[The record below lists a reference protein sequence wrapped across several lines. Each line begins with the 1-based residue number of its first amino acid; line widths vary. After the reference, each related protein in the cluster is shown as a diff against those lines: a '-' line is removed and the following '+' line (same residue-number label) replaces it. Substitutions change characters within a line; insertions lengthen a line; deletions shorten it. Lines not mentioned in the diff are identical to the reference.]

1 MGNQVRGLRNPAP
14 RSETADCGR
23 GPSPNL
29 SSCGQLWAPAL
40 ALVVWAVK
48 PAGAQGD
55 GPRFC
60 TSWVPGE
67 PCTRRWVAGSPF
79 CLEMQPVS
87 HPGNATLGT
96 VPTQLC
102 TPARESQK
110 LRGLHS
116 DKGEKRVVEK
126 SLGTGKVG
134 NGKQEEGDDLL
145 FLEFRV

>member
-14 RSETADCGR
+14 RSETADCGQ

-67 PCTRRWVAGSPF
+67 PCTRRWVTVSPF

-87 HPGNATLGT
+87 RPGNATLGT
-96 VPTQLC
+96 VPTQLYTSQRVPEAQRSPFRQRGEESC
-102 TPARESQK
+102 GEEAQHRESGEWETGR
-110 LRGLHS
+110 RG
-116 DKGEKRVVEK
+116 
-126 SLGTGKVG
+126 
-134 NGKQEEGDDLL
+134 
-145 FLEFRV
+145 